1 MKKMKLKLKK
11 EIQNQEISELKI
23 KELKLFESVDAEYCT
38 LGYSVCYT
46 RVPGGLVTTIVNNE
60 AMSQVFI
67 PLSQYFIN

>member
-46 RVPGGLVTTIVNNE
+46 RVPGGLVRTIVNNE
-60 AMSQVFI
+60 AMSHVFI

>member
-46 RVPGGLVTTIVNNE
+46 RVPGGLVRTIVNNE

>member
-46 RVPGGLVTTIVNNE
+46 RVPGGLVRTTVNNE

>member
-1 MKKMKLKLKK
+1 MKLKLKK

-46 RVPGGLVTTIVNNE
+46 RVPGGLVRTIVNNE